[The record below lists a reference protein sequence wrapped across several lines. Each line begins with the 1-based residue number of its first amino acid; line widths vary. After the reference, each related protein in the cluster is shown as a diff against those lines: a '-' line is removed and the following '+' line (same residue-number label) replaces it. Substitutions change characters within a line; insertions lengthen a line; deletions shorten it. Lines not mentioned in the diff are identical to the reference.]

1 MSANTPPSIKLNG
14 ATEPTTMATQQAI
27 PHFEDANVPTPF
39 VPVTD
44 RPAAPA
50 RADTTYSK
58 FSMMSVPPE
67 GSILT
72 GKQEHCMCNSE
83 PGQSA

>member
-1 MSANTPPSIKLNG
+1 MAESTPPSIKLNG
-14 ATEPTTMATQQAI
+14 ASEPSTMAAQQPA
-27 PHFEDANVPTPF
+27 PQTWDVD
-39 VPVTD
+39 VTGAS
-44 RPAAPA
+44 RPAAA

-72 GKQEHCMCNSE
+72 GKQEHCMQDSNLNKE
-83 PGQSA
+83 VER